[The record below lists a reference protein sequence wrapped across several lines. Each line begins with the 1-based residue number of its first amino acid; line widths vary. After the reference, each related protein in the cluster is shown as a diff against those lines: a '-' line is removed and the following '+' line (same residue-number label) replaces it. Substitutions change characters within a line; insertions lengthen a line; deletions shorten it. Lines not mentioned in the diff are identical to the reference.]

1 MFRKLITRVAIVCGV
16 LVCVATAGAGITAYL
31 ALSVPSFYAELR
43 EQGVSSE
50 SEQAEL
56 QQLASEFER
65 WAAVSVAR
73 RRAEHTN
80 LENNRCSDTHTIRLT
95 QYQLNAELASGRSG
109 AGDLREVRVQLLEDR
124 IRLGAELFVQSSKM
138 ILTAT
143 LTPAIGEDGNLQ
155 LTIDRIGIGHLPLPH
170 ATLLKWLSEYADI
183 STGKMRLDMSG
194 TSPQLVVDIVGH
206 GHNKVSI
213 RSVQIEEG
221 TLSIEF
227 GAQNS
232 SPSAADADRLAK
244 R

>member
-109 AGDLREVRVQLLEDR
+109 AGDLGEVRVQLLEDR

-155 LTIDRIGIGHLPLPH
+155 LTIDRIGIGRDGQVAETEADYSADGEAFAVLHVAALFRQAAGRCGRRWVGVVQPV
-170 ATLLKWLSEYADI
+170 LSA
-183 STGKMRLDMSG
+183 
-194 TSPQLVVDIVGH
+194 GH
-206 GHNKVSI
+206 
-213 RSVQIEEG
+213 
-221 TLSIEF
+221 
-227 GAQNS
+227 
-232 SPSAADADRLAK
+232 
-244 R
+244 